1 MCCCR
6 SDKSCVSARRSFNEF
21 LAEAGKDA
29 DNLPKSLDDLS
40 KAGIRLT
47 LADATDPDGVGFVQW
62 RVAFYVAG
70 EDGSVLNF
78 FNLFDDFL
86 VQMARGSTLYG
97 QARGDL
103 PSYSGV

>member
-6 SDKSCVSARRSFNEF
+6 SDQSCVRARRSFNEF

-29 DNLPKSLDDLS
+29 EDFPKTLDEVS

-70 EDGSVLNF
+70 GMAPCLIFQSV
-78 FNLFDDFL
+78 
-86 VQMARGSTLYG
+86 
-97 QARGDL
+97 
-103 PSYSGV
+103 